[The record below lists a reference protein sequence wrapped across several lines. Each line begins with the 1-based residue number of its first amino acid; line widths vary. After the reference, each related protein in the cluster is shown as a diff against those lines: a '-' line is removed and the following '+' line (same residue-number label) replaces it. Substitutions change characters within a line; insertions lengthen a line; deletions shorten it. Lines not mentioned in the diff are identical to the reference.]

1 MIIFHSFSFF
11 SPWQEKVSADG
22 VAAQVAPQEAP
33 NQDVWR
39 ARDRKGWIEFHSLLQ
54 NGFGIIREYVFKLFW
69 IYFLDIWGFLEESR
83 GMFWIV
89 LGCFWYVILTYADI
103 VYCWLIIVNYN

>member
-22 VAAQVAPQEAP
+22 VAAQDAPQEAP

-39 ARDRKGWIEFHSLLQ
+39 ARDRKGGLTMAGPSSVPFH
-54 NGFGIIREYVFKLFW
+54 FYKMV
-69 IYFLDIWGFLEESR
+69 LESS
-83 GMFWIV
+83 GV
-89 LGCFWYVILTYADI
+89 CV
-103 VYCWLIIVNYN
+103 